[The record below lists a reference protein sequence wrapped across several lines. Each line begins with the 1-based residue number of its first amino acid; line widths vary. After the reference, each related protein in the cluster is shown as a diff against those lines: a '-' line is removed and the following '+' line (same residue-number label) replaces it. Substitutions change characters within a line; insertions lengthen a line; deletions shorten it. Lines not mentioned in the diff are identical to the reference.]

1 MRTNN
6 QLIGDE
12 AEKRRSLLRR
22 SRNHRQ
28 DKFDSTDL
36 FERASIPRAVASL
49 ALPAVASQLVVL
61 AYNMADTWFIG
72 QTGDPAQVAA
82 LTATF
87 PIYMLLNAVSN
98 LFGVGGGS
106 LVSRS
111 LGAHDEQRARRVA
124 TASAWLAVVFSL
136 VAGAILLLVA
146 EPLLRLLGTPEAVMP
161 HARAFLW
168 FAASAGA
175 APTVTGLV
183 LASMLQAQ
191 GKPGVA
197 SAGMCMGV
205 LLCIA
210 LDPAFIFGLDL
221 GVAGA
226 ALATAIANTAS
237 MLFFIGYF
245 IRNRKRLQVPIA
257 ARPSRPAGA
266 DLREIFA
273 VGFPAAAII
282 ALGSLSNGVLV
293 ALLSSA
299 PVTAESGL
307 GVVQKLELVPSF
319 QLIMGVTGG
328 VAPLVAYCS
337 KSGNRARMRATM
349 RFVLAIALAAAAFVL
364 VIYEALAEPLVSLF
378 VSDAESVAFGAAFL
392 RLRIL
397 ALPAIVVEFALNSAF
412 QATGRSKQS
421 LTVSVMRKGTIDLPL
436 MIALNAIWPIY
447 GLMLVQPI
455 MEFVTALTAIALWV
469 RLDNRNTDKR
479 KEGIAQRQS
488 RPAAAKAVT
497 Q

>member
-1 MRTNN
+1 M
-6 QLIGDE
+6 
-12 AEKRRSLLRR
+12 
-22 SRNHRQ
+22 
-28 DKFDSTDL
+28 
-36 FERASIPRAVASL
+36 
-49 ALPAVASQLVVL
+49 
-61 AYNMADTWFIG
+61 
-72 QTGDPAQVAA
+72 
-82 LTATF
+82 
-87 PIYMLLNAVSN
+87 
-98 LFGVGGGS
+98 
-106 LVSRS
+106 
-111 LGAHDEQRARRVA
+111 
-124 TASAWLAVVFSL
+124 
-136 VAGAILLLVA
+136 
-146 EPLLRLLGTPEAVMP
+146 
-161 HARAFLW
+161 
-168 FAASAGA
+168 
-175 APTVTGLV
+175 
-183 LASMLQAQ
+183 
-191 GKPGVA
+191 
-197 SAGMCMGV
+197 
-205 LLCIA
+205 CIA

-307 GVVQKLELVPSF
+307 GVVQKLELVPF

>member
-1 MRTNN
+1 M
-6 QLIGDE
+6 
-12 AEKRRSLLRR
+12 
-22 SRNHRQ
+22 
-28 DKFDSTDL
+28 
-36 FERASIPRAVASL
+36 ASL

-61 AYNMADTWFIG
+61 AYNMTDTWFIG

-124 TASAWLAVVFSL
+124 TTSVWLAAAFSL
-136 VAGAILLLVA
+136 VAGAILLLCA

-175 APTVTGLV
+175 LPTVTGLV

-197 SAGMCMGV
+197 STGMCMGV
-205 LLCIA
+205 LMCIA
-210 LDPAFIFGLDL
+210 LDPVFIFGLDL

-257 ARPSRPAGA
+257 ARPGRPAGA

-293 ALLSSA
+293 TLLSAA

-307 GVVQKLELVPSF
+307 GVVQKLELVPF
-319 QLIMGVTGG
+319 QLIMGVTSG
-328 VAPLVAYCS
+328 VVPLIAYCS

-349 RFVLAIALAAAAFVL
+349 RFVLTIALVAAAFVL

-397 ALPAIVVEFALNSAF
+397 ALPAIVLEFALNSAF
-412 QATGRSKQS
+412 QATGSSKQS
-421 LTVSVMRKGTIDLPL
+421 LVVSVMRKGTIDLPL
-436 MIALNAIWPIY
+436 MIALNTAWPIY
-447 GLMLVQPI
+447 GLMLAQPI
-455 MEFVTALTAIALWV
+455 MESVTALTAIALWV
-469 RLDNRNTDKR
+469 RLEKR
-479 KEGIAQRQS
+479 STGKRREDAAQRI
-488 RPAAAKAVT
+488 AEAKA
-497 Q
+497 

>member
-175 APTVTGLV
+175 LPTVTELV
-183 LASMLQAQ
+183 LASTLQAQ

-205 LLCIA
+205 LMCIA
-210 LDPAFIFGLDL
+210 LDPVFIFGLDL

-226 ALATAIANTAS
+226 ALATALANTAS

-245 IRNRKRLQVPIA
+245 IRNRKRLQIPIA
-257 ARPSRPAGA
+257 ARPGRPAGA

-293 ALLSSA
+293 GLLSAA

-307 GVVQKLELVPSF
+307 GVVQKLELVPF
-319 QLIMGVTGG
+319 QLIMGVTSG
-328 VAPLVAYCS
+328 VVPLIAYCS

-349 RFVLAIALAAAAFVL
+349 RFVLTIALVAAAFVL

-378 VSDAESVAFGAAFL
+378 VSDAESVTFGAAFL

-397 ALPAIVVEFALNSAF
+397 ALPAIVLEFALNSAF
-412 QATGRSKQS
+412 QATGSSKQS
-421 LTVSVMRKGTIDLPL
+421 LVVSVMRKGTIDLPL
-436 MIALNAIWPIY
+436 MIALSTAWPIY
-447 GLMLVQPI
+447 GLMLAQPI
-455 MEFVTALTAIALWV
+455 MESATALTAIALWV
-469 RLDNRNTDKR
+469 RLNSQNA
-479 KEGIAQRQS
+479 KERREDMAQRI
-488 RPAAAKAVT
+488 AEAKA
-497 Q
+497 

>member
-1 MRTNN
+1 MQTDD
-6 QLIGDE
+6 QLTGNR
-12 AEKRRSLLRR
+12 AEKHRNPLRR
-22 SRNHRQ
+22 LRNHRQ
-28 DKFDSTDL
+28 NKFDSTDL
-36 FERASIPRAVASL
+36 FERAPVPRAVASL

-124 TASAWLAVVFSL
+124 TTSVWLAAAFSL
-136 VAGAILLLVA
+136 VAGAMLLLCV

-175 APTVTGLV
+175 LPTVTGLV

-205 LLCIA
+205 LMRIA
-210 LDPAFIFGLDL
+210 LDPVFIFGLDL

-226 ALATAIANTAS
+226 ALATALANTAS

-245 IRNRKRLQVPIA
+245 IRNRKRLQIPIA
-257 ARPSRPAGA
+257 ARPGRPAGA

-282 ALGSLSNGVLV
+282 ALASLSNGVLV
-293 ALLSSA
+293 ALLSTA

-307 GVVQKLELVPSF
+307 GVVQKLELVPF
-319 QLIMGVTGG
+319 QLIMGVTSG
-328 VAPLVAYCS
+328 VVPLIAYCS

-349 RFVLAIALAAAAFVL
+349 RFVLTIVLVAAAFVL
-364 VIYEALAEPLVSLF
+364 AIYEALAEPLVSLF
-378 VSDAESVAFGAAFL
+378 VSDAESVTFGAAFL

-397 ALPAIVVEFALNSAF
+397 ALPAIVLEFALNSAF
-412 QATGRSKQS
+412 QATGSSKQS
-421 LTVSVMRKGTIDLPL
+421 LVVSVMRKGAIDLPL
-436 MIALNAIWPIY
+436 MIALNAAWPIY
-447 GLMLVQPI
+447 GLMLAQPI
-455 MEFVTALTAIALWV
+455 MESVTALTAIALWV
-469 RLDNRNTDKR
+469 RLNSQNA
-479 KEGIAQRQS
+479 KERREDMAQRI
-488 RPAAAKAVT
+488 AEAKA
-497 Q
+497 

>member
-1 MRTNN
+1 MQTDD
-6 QLIGDE
+6 QLTGGR
-12 AEKRRSLLRR
+12 AEKHRNPLRR
-22 SRNHRQ
+22 FRNHRQ
-28 DKFDSTDL
+28 NKFDSTDL
-36 FERASIPRAVASL
+36 FERAPVPRAVASL

-124 TASAWLAVVFSL
+124 TTSVWLAAAFSL
-136 VAGAILLLVA
+136 VAGAILLLCA

-175 APTVTGLV
+175 LPTVTGLV
-183 LASMLQAQ
+183 LASTLQAQ

-205 LLCIA
+205 LMCIA
-210 LDPAFIFGLDL
+210 LDPVFIFGLDL

-237 MLFFIGYF
+237 ALFFIGYF

-257 ARPSRPAGA
+257 ARPGRPAGA

-282 ALGSLSNGVLV
+282 ALASLSNGVLV

-307 GVVQKLELVPSF
+307 GVVQKLELVPF
-319 QLIMGVTGG
+319 QLIMGVTSG
-328 VAPLVAYCS
+328 VVPLIAYCS

-349 RFVLAIALAAAAFVL
+349 RFVLTIALVAAAFVL

-397 ALPAIVVEFALNSAF
+397 ALPAIVLEFALNSAF
-412 QATGRSKQS
+412 QATGSSKQS
-421 LTVSVMRKGTIDLPL
+421 LVVSVMRKGTIDLPL
-436 MIALNAIWPIY
+436 MIALNAAWPIY
-447 GLMLVQPI
+447 GLMLAQPI
-455 MEFVTALTAIALWV
+455 MESVTALTAIALWV
-469 RLDNRNTDKR
+469 RLNSQNANERREDR
-479 KEGIAQRQS
+479 AQRI
-488 RPAAAKAVT
+488 AEAKA
-497 Q
+497 

>member
-1 MRTNN
+1 MQTDN
-6 QLIGDE
+6 QLIGDK
-12 AEKRRSLLRR
+12 AEKHRNPLRR
-22 SRNHRQ
+22 FRRHRQ

-36 FERASIPRAVASL
+36 FERASVPRAVASL

-124 TASAWLAVVFSL
+124 TTSAWLAVVFSL
-136 VAGAILLLVA
+136 VTGAILLLAA

-175 APTVTGLV
+175 VPTVTGLV

-210 LDPAFIFGLDL
+210 LDPLFIFELDL

-237 MLFFIGYF
+237 ALFFIGYF
-245 IRNRKRLQVPIA
+245 IRNRKRLQVPIS
-257 ARPSRPAGA
+257 ARPSRPDGA

-273 VGFPAAAII
+273 VGFPAAVII

-307 GVVQKLELVPSF
+307 GVVQKLELVPF

-328 VAPLVAYCS
+328 VVPLVAYCS
-337 KSGNRARMRATM
+337 KSGNRTRMRATM
-349 RFVLAIALAAAAFVL
+349 RFVLAIALAAAAIVL

-412 QATGRSKQS
+412 QATGSSKQS

-455 MEFVTALTAIALWV
+455 MESVTALTAIALWV

>member
-307 GVVQKLELVPSF
+307 GVVQKLELV
-319 QLIMGVTGG
+319 LHGNV
-328 VAPLVAYCS
+328 VAALQ
-337 KSGNRARMRATM
+337 RMR
-349 RFVLAIALAAAAFVL
+349 
-364 VIYEALAEPLVSLF
+364 
-378 VSDAESVAFGAAFL
+378 
-392 RLRIL
+392 
-397 ALPAIVVEFALNSAF
+397 
-412 QATGRSKQS
+412 
-421 LTVSVMRKGTIDLPL
+421 
-436 MIALNAIWPIY
+436 
-447 GLMLVQPI
+447 
-455 MEFVTALTAIALWV
+455 
-469 RLDNRNTDKR
+469 TDK
-479 KEGIAQRQS
+479 
-488 RPAAAKAVT
+488 PASNGAE
-497 Q
+497 

>member
-1 MRTNN
+1 MQTDN

-12 AEKRRSLLRR
+12 ADKRRNPLRR
-22 SRNHRQ
+22 FRNHRQ
-28 DKFDSTDL
+28 NKFDSTDL
-36 FERASIPRAVASL
+36 FERAPVPRAVASL
-49 ALPAVASQLVVL
+49 ASPAVASQLVVL

-111 LGAHDEQRARRVA
+111 LGVHDEQRARRVA

-175 APTVTGLV
+175 VPTVTGLV

-210 LDPAFIFGLDL
+210 LDPVFIFGLDL

-226 ALATAIANTAS
+226 ALATTIANTAS
-237 MLFFIGYF
+237 ALFFIGYF

-257 ARPSRPAGA
+257 ARPSRPDGA

-307 GVVQKLELVPSF
+307 GVVQKLELVPF
-319 QLIMGVTGG
+319 QLIMGVTSG
-328 VAPLVAYCS
+328 VVPLIAYCS
-337 KSGNRARMRATM
+337 KSGDRPRMRATM
-349 RFVLAIALAAAAFVL
+349 RFVLTITLAAAALVL
-364 VIYEALAEPLVSLF
+364 IAYEALAEPLVSLF
-378 VSDAESVAFGAAFL
+378 IADAESVAFGAAFL

-397 ALPAIVVEFALNSAF
+397 ALPAIVLEFALNSAF
-412 QATGRSKQS
+412 QATGSSKQS
-421 LTVSVMRKGTIDLPL
+421 LIVSVLRKGTVDLPL

-455 MEFVTALTAIALWV
+455 MECTTALTAIALWA
-469 RLDNRNTDKR
+469 RLNNRSTCRR
-479 KEGIAQRQS
+479 KEGIGRRTAE
-488 RPAAAKAVT
+488 AKA
-497 Q
+497 

>member
-1 MRTNN
+1 MQTDNR
-6 QLIGDE
+6 LIRNK
-12 AEKRRSLLRR
+12 AEKHRNPLRR
-22 SRNHRQ
+22 FRRHRQ

-36 FERASIPRAVASL
+36 FERASVPRAVASL

-87 PIYMLLNAVSN
+87 PIYMLLNAISN

-111 LGAHDEQRARRVA
+111 LGAHDEQRARRAA
-124 TASAWLAVVFSL
+124 TTSAWLAVAFSL
-136 VAGAILLLVA
+136 VAGVILLLVT
-146 EPLLRLLGTPEAVMP
+146 EPLLKLLGTPEAVMP

-175 APTVTGLV
+175 VPTVTGLV

-237 MLFFIGYF
+237 ALFFIGYF
-245 IRNRKRLQVPIA
+245 IRNRKRLQVPITTK
-257 ARPSRPAGA
+257 PSRPDIA
-266 DLREIFA
+266 DLGEIFA

-282 ALGSLSNGVLV
+282 ALASLSNGVLV
-293 ALLSSA
+293 ALLSTA

-307 GVVQKLELVPSF
+307 GVVQKLELVPF
-319 QLIMGVTGG
+319 QLIMGVTSG
-328 VAPLVAYCS
+328 VVPLVAYCS

-349 RFVLAIALAAAAFVL
+349 RFVLTIALVAAAFVL
-364 VIYEALAEPLVSLF
+364 VAYETLAEQLVSLF
-378 VSDAESVAFGAAFL
+378 VSDSESVAFGAVFL

-412 QATGRSKQS
+412 QATGSSKQS
-421 LTVSVMRKGTIDLPL
+421 LAVSVMRKGTVDLPL
-436 MIALNAIWPIY
+436 MIALSALWPIY
-447 GLMLVQPI
+447 GLMIVQPI
-455 MEFVTALTAIALWV
+455 TEFLTALTAIVLWV
-469 RLDNRNTDKR
+469 RLENRSTSKR
-479 KEGIAQRQS
+479 MEGVAQQ
-488 RPAAAKAVT
+488 AAEAKA
-497 Q
+497 

>member
-1 MRTNN
+1 MQTDN

-12 AEKRRSLLRR
+12 ADRRRSPLRQ
-22 SRNHRQ
+22 SRDHRR
-28 DKFDSTDL
+28 DRFDSTDL
-36 FERASIPRAVASL
+36 FERASVPRAVASL

-146 EPLLRLLGTPEAVMP
+146 EPLLRLLGTPETVMP

-175 APTVTGLV
+175 VPTVTGLV

-237 MLFFIGYF
+237 ALFFIGYF

-257 ARPSRPAGA
+257 ARPSHPAGA

-307 GVVQKLELVPSF
+307 GVVQKLELVPF

-328 VAPLVAYCS
+328 VVPLIAYCS

-349 RFVLAIALAAAAFVL
+349 RFVLAIALAAAAIVL
-364 VIYEALAEPLVSLF
+364 IAYEALAEQLVSLF

-412 QATGRSKQS
+412 QATGSSKQS
-421 LTVSVMRKGTIDLPL
+421 LAVSVMRKGTVDLPL

-455 MEFVTALTAIALWV
+455 MESVTALTAIALWV
-469 RLDNRNTDKR
+469 RLDNRNTGKR
-479 KEGIAQRQS
+479 KEGIAR
-488 RPAAAKAVT
+488 RTAEAKA
-497 Q
+497 

>member
-197 SAGMCMGV
+197 SASMCMGV

-307 GVVQKLELVPSF
+307 GVVQKLELVPF

-455 MEFVTALTAIALWV
+455 MECTTALTAIALWA
-469 RLDNRNTDKR
+469 RLNNRSTCRR
-479 KEGIAQRQS
+479 KEGVGRRTAE
-488 RPAAAKAVT
+488 AKA
-497 Q
+497 